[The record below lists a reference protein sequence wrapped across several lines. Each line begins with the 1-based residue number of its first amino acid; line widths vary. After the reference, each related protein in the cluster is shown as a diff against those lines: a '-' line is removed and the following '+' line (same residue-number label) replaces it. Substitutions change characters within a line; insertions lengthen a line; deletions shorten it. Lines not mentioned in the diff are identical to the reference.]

1 LAVVVTFGLAAP
13 ALAQT
18 KTLDTVKQRGTLSCG
33 VNVGL
38 AGFSAPDDKGAW
50 TGLDVDYCKAT
61 AAAVLG
67 DASKVKYVP
76 TTAKE
81 RFTALQSGEIDI
93 LVRNTTWTIARD
105 SSLGLSF
112 TGVNYYDGQGFMV
125 KKALGVKSG
134 KELGGATVCV
144 QTGTTTELNLADFFR
159 SNNLQYKPVV
169 FEKADEILQ
178 AYQAGRCDVY
188 TTDASGLYAQR
199 LQMQK
204 PDEHVVLP
212 DIISKEPLGPSVR
225 QGDSQWFTIIKW
237 VHYALLNAEEAGVTQ
252 KNVDE
257 MLNSKNP
264 DIMRL
269 LGKEGEFGKGIGLDN
284 DWAYKAIKAVGNYGE
299 IYDRNVGAGSRIK
312 IDRGINNL
320 WNKGGLQYAPPI
332 R

>member
-1 LAVVVTFGLAAP
+1 M
-13 ALAQT
+13 
-18 KTLDTVKQRGTLSCG
+18 
-33 VNVGL
+33 
-38 AGFSAPDDKGAW
+38 
-50 TGLDVDYCKAT
+50 
-61 AAAVLG
+61 
-67 DASKVKYVP
+67 
-76 TTAKE
+76 
-81 RFTALQSGEIDI
+81 
-93 LVRNTTWTIARD
+93 
-105 SSLGLSF
+105 SF

-125 KKALGVKSG
+125 KKALGVKAG

-225 QGDSQWFTIIKW
+225 QGDSQWFTIVKW

-284 DWAYKAIKAVGNYGE
+284 DWAYKTIKAVGNYGE

-312 IDRGINNL
+312 IDRGHQQSL
-320 WNKGGLQYAPPI
+320 E
-332 R
+332 